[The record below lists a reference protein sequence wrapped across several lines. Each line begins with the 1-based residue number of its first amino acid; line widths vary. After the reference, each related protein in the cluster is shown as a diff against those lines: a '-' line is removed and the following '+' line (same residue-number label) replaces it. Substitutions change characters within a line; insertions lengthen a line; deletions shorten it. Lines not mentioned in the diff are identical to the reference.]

1 MDIEIEIFNNYKA
14 AVKVI
19 ESCVTSEH
27 IRGAQNYVNNFLKLY
42 SIPSLANT
50 ITTNF
55 YKSEIRD
62 SHELPSMMYQQ
73 LLIELDNIDD
83 VCEND
88 SFIIVGIL
96 LDQESLVSLHA
107 LRSTSVMKI

>member
-1 MDIEIEIFNNYKA
+1 MKTNLNKTKMDIEIEIFNNYKA

-73 LLIELDNIDD
+73 LLIELDNKAQKLDIDTY
-83 VCEND
+83 NYNY
-88 SFIIVGIL
+88 
-96 LDQESLVSLHA
+96 
-107 LRSTSVMKI
+107 RYTY